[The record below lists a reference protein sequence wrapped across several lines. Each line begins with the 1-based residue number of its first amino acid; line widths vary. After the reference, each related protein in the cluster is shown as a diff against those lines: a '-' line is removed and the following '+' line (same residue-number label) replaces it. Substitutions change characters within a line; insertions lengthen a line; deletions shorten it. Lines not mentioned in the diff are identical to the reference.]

1 MKKIILFLL
10 AISAGTTTYSQ
21 TAADYET
28 VVSQFQRYYNSN
40 QIDSIQYILSDIM
53 KQVSP
58 LEKTQKMMMQLKDQF
73 GNMQSYRRTKQDKQ
87 FTYYKTDFKLR
98 TMTLVMGL
106 DKEKKISNFRFVEY
120 QPEPV
125 FVNNIF
131 FAAGKDTIFG
141 TLTLPEQTGKKVPVV
156 MIIAGSGPTDRDG
169 NQGSSV
175 KTNTYLMIADS
186 LKKAGIASVRYDKR
200 GVGASLGSI
209 EKEEDVRFED
219 EINDAAGFIKILKQ
233 DSRFSKVYVFGHSEG
248 SLIGM
253 VAANKE
259 KPAGFI
265 SVAGAGER
273 IDKIIE
279 QQLSMQSS
287 TLTEKATI
295 ILDSLAAGYKPKN
308 IDPYLE
314 TLFRPSTLPYMISW
328 LKYDP
333 QKEIKKLSGKVLIIQ
348 GTTDVQVSV
357 DDAKKLK
364 KAKPEATLKL
374 ITGMSHI
381 MKNGPADR
389 TQNIA
394 TYTKTYLPLNDEIVP
409 AIVKFASAE

>member
-28 VVSQFQRYYNSN
+28 VIGQFQRYYNSN
-40 QIDSIQYILSDIM
+40 KVDSIQYILSDIM

-58 LEKTQKMMMQLKDQF
+58 LEKTQKMMMQLKDQY
-73 GNMQSYRRTKQDKQ
+73 GNMQSYSRTKHDKQ

-233 DSRFSKVYVFGHSEG
+233 DSRFSKVYVLGHSEG

-295 ILDSLAAGYKPKN
+295 ILDSLAAGYNPKN

>member
-28 VVSQFQRYYNSN
+28 VIGQFQRYYNSN
-40 QIDSIQYILSDIM
+40 KVDSIQYILSDIM

-58 LEKTQKMMMQLKDQF
+58 LEKTQKMMMQLKDQY
-73 GNMQSYRRTKQDKQ
+73 GNMQSYSRTKHDKQ

-141 TLTLPEQTGKKVPVV
+141 ALTLPEQTGKKVPVV

-233 DSRFSKVYVFGHSEG
+233 DSRFSKVYVLGHSEG

-295 ILDSLAAGYKPKN
+295 ILDSLAAGYNPKN

>member
-1 MKKIILFLL
+1 MLFLL
-10 AISAGTTTYSQ
+10 AIAATTTTYSQ
-21 TAADYET
+21 TASDYET
-28 VVSQFQRYYNSN
+28 VVAQFQRYYNNN
-40 QIDSIQYILSDIM
+40 QVDSIEYILSDLM
-53 KQVSP
+53 QQVSP
-58 LEKTQKMMMQLKDQF
+58 LEKTQKMIMQLKDQF
-73 GNMQSYRRTKQDKQ
+73 GKMRSYSRTRQDKQ
-87 FTYYKTDFKLR
+87 FTYYKTDFRLR
-98 TMTLVMGL
+98 TMTLFMGL
-106 DKEKKISNFRFVEY
+106 DKEKKISNFRFIEY

-125 FVNNIF
+125 VVNNIF
-131 FAAGKDTIFG
+131 VTAGKDTIFG
-141 TLTLPEQTGKKVPVV
+141 TLTLPEHTVKKVPVV
-156 MIIAGSGPTDRDG
+156 MIVAGSGPTDRDG

-186 LKKAGIASVRYDKR
+186 LKKAGIACVRYDKR

-209 EKEEDVRFED
+209 EKEEDIHFED
-219 EINDAAGFIKILKQ
+219 EINDAAGFIKMLKL
-233 DSRFSKVYVFGHSEG
+233 DSRFSKVFVLGHSEG

-259 KPAGFI
+259 KPNGFI

-279 QQLSMQSS
+279 QQLSARSPS
-287 TLTEKATI
+287 LTGKATI
-295 ILDSLAAGYKPKN
+295 ILDSLAQGYKPRA

-314 TLFRPSTLPYMISW
+314 SLFRPSTLPYMISW

-357 DDAKKLK
+357 DEAKKLK

-381 MKNGPADR
+381 LKNGPADM

-409 AIVKFASAE
+409 AIVKFVSVD